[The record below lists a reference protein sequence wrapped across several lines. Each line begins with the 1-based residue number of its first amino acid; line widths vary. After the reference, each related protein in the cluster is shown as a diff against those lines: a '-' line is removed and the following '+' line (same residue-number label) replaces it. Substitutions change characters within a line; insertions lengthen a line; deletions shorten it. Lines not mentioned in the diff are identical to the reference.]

1 MHPVLFLKG
10 LIKDS
15 KQSAFYHPDYFLLSG
30 EFSNCL
36 PMVLLVICKHSF
48 LINLSRKF
56 SVFALRCS
64 FSYFK
69 IYEIGCIFK
78 WVCTFNIFSLIKLN
92 KSLGQFLMK
101 CIFEFAKLP
110 LSTNTNN
117 SLQKKIAEPII
128 DWYYWF
134 YIYTGAIDSYCL

>member
-1 MHPVLFLKG
+1 
-10 LIKDS
+10 
-15 KQSAFYHPDYFLLSG
+15 
-30 EFSNCL
+30 
-36 PMVLLVICKHSF
+36 
-48 LINLSRKF
+48 
-56 SVFALRCS
+56 
-64 FSYFK
+64 
-69 IYEIGCIFK
+69 
-78 WVCTFNIFSLIKLN
+78 
-92 KSLGQFLMK
+92 MK